1 MSHNEAVSWLL
12 LFLAC
17 LDETEALT
25 NYQQVLSSLG
35 LHIEAVYTFRD
46 WSLITGRGGG
56 LKNVRVSM

>member
-1 MSHNEAVSWLL
+1 MRLFHGCCF
-12 LFLAC
+12 FLAC

-46 WSLITGRGGG
+46 SSLITGSGGG
-56 LKNVRVSM
+56 G